1 MSWAANARKFLI
13 AAVAFALIVASIAI
27 ASWAGTEST
36 TGPVPFAP
44 VFSVGGEDG
53 VTGQLKIIKNQGG
66 PWTDKSFKF
75 TWDCTYDTKDVGS
88 GSAYFTGDFT
98 GAEYTVATEFPIGTW
113 CWVEE
118 HSGTLSVSD
127 YLVTTHIESAA
138 GFQAINGRNVPI
150 DNSKGLNTIQFM
162 NELCDPYLSSCRPG

>member
-13 AAVAFALIVASIAI
+13 AAIAFALIVASIAI
-27 ASWAGTEST
+27 ASWAGTDST

-44 VFSVGGEDG
+44 VFSVGAPPIDTDG
-53 VTGQLKIIKNQGG
+53 TLKIVKNLGG
-66 PWTDKSFKF
+66 GWPDGAFIFHWECD
-75 TWDCTYDTKDVGS
+75 DNDTTK
-88 GSAYFTGDFT
+88 GSATFPDDFT
-98 GAEYTVATEFPIGTW
+98 GANYTVTPDIPVGTN

-118 HSGTLSVSD
+118 TDGTLSVSD